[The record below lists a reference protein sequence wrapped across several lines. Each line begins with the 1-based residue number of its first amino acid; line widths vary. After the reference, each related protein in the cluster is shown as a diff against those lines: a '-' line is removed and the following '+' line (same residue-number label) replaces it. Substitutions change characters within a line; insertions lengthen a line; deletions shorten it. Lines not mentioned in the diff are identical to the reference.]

1 MSTLEEL
8 NIIITNV
15 LLKNL
20 LKVYNSFTIR
30 ERNFQKLV
38 IEMFKV
44 NNGLLAA
51 FKSKIKR

>member
-8 NIIITNV
+8 NIIIANV

-51 FKSKIKR
+51 FKTKIKR

>member
-51 FKSKIKR
+51 FKTKIKR

>member
-8 NIIITNV
+8 NIIITNI

-51 FKSKIKR
+51 FKTKIKR

>member
-51 FKSKIKR
+51 FKTKIKP